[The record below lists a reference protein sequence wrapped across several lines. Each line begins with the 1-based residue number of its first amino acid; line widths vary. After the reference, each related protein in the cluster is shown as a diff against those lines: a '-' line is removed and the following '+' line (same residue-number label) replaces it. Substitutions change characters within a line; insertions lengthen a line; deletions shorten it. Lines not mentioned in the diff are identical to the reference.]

1 MCKLPLAFN
10 RLLLDG
16 KECTM
21 ARVTILLHAHLYMI
35 PYVMERNKL
44 ARPQQDRGFLVPI
57 SSILPSQWTRH
68 RALIRFVNVE
78 SETY

>member
-21 ARVTILLHAHLYMI
+21 ARVTILLHAH
-35 PYVMERNKL
+35 
-44 ARPQQDRGFLVPI
+44 PQQDRGFLVPI